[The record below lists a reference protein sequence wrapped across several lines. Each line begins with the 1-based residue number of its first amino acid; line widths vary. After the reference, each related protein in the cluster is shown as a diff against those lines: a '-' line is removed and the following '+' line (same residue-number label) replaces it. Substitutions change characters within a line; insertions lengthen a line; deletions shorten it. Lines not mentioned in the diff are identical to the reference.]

1 MTLMSGCKNVTWTV
15 CSRYTDLRFSYSR
28 TWQDSSF
35 YVEYTHGFVSIWQM
49 CPRCTVSAQSA
60 RLYRQLERW
69 RICFTKSNLRLL
81 HNCLEIKK
89 ITRFPCSH
97 CLWGFWIF
105 AQWFHFT
112 LPASPLT
119 CTVAKSDS
127 QTSLCRPSTVFPQQ
141 QPMQQWRALKAASP
155 TWKLR
160 QSKTCQYREEPE
172 QQEDGCLSGSFGP
185 QARLAWPGCG
195 RPGEDI
201 RVFLRRRQVR
211 GCYCSPLSSV
221 IFVLCIFH
229 ITEAAG
235 GFCFINKSTYL
246 ERYTCMYFNFF
257 LSAIIIFPHLKAQYV
272 GSIGMKWN
280 TKYKCVFFLS

>member
-1 MTLMSGCKNVTWTV
+1 MNSLLSIHRSAVQLQQNLARLVLLCWIHSRFCLDMTNVSPLRSR
-15 CSRYTDLRFSYSR
+15 CS
-28 TWQDSSF
+28 
-35 YVEYTHGFVSIWQM
+35 
-49 CPRCTVSAQSA
+49 VSAALSSI
-60 RLYRQLERW
+60 REMKNLFY
-69 RICFTKSNLRLL
+69 KSNLRLL
-81 HNCLEIKK
+81 HNCVEIKKKK

-141 QPMQQWRALKAASP
+141 QPMQQWRAWKAASP
-155 TWKLR
+155 SWKLR
-160 QSKTCQYREEPE
+160 QSETCQYREEPE

-201 RVFLRRRQVR
+201 RVFLRGETGQRV
-211 GCYCSPLSSV
+211 LSLSV
-221 IFVLCIFH
+221 V
-229 ITEAAG
+229 
-235 GFCFINKSTYL
+235 YL
-246 ERYTCMYFNFF
+246 
-257 LSAIIIFPHLKAQYV
+257 
-272 GSIGMKWN
+272 
-280 TKYKCVFFLS
+280 